1 MAEGW
6 RSYVLNG
13 SKHPTCWSP
22 PTEDERKLHFSD
34 VNFNIR
40 LARHSAKSTT
50 LKPRQ
55 MGCQNPNGYWYLKL
69 LLLGSGITFVPFCKM
84 FVNWISIVKLKRHQ
98 VISYDISCDEYWW
111 MIPPE
116 LHTPAGQRSAYL
128 SLSRQVQS
136 FHGLS
141 GAGPC
146 ESVTMKGLQGEWLM
160 QVLAFTYAF
169 EFLRGWGSV
178 NSHLHQNNTD
188 FEQRHFDVAIQNKP
202 LCKEIEVFLPR

>member
-98 VISYDISCDEYWW
+98 VISYDISCDEWS
-111 MIPPE
+111 
-116 LHTPAGQRSAYL
+116 LQSCTPRRVSGQRTSLYL
-128 SLSRQVQS
+128 GRYNPSTAWAGLVHASRWRWRDHKVNDSCKSL
-136 FHGLS
+136 LS
-141 GAGPC
+141 HMRFNFFGDEGP
-146 ESVTMKGLQGEWLM
+146 
-160 QVLAFTYAF
+160 
-169 EFLRGWGSV
+169 
-178 NSHLHQNNTD
+178 
-188 FEQRHFDVAIQNKP
+188 
-202 LCKEIEVFLPR
+202 